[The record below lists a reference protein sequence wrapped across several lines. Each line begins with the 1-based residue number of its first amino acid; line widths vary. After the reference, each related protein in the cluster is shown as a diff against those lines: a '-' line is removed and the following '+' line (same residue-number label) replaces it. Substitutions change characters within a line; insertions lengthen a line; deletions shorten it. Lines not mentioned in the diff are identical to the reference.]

1 MEKLIDGFVGIYKN
15 AFPKEYCQDVIKQF
29 NRLQEQGFT
38 KTRQETN
45 DGTKLVKDD
54 TAIWSGNYIE
64 EASGQGF
71 HTLIG
76 QKFSEV
82 FWEECYAH
90 YVEHFAVI
98 NDIREHGVWGNK
110 VQRTNVGQ
118 GYHVWHCE
126 DDIKSP
132 GRRLVWTIYLNDGFE
147 GGETEFLYQHKRVK
161 PTTGS
166 VCIFPTG
173 FTHTH
178 RGNQPLDKIKY
189 IITGWF
195 ETI

>member
-1 MEKLIDGFVGIYKN
+1 MEDFIRLYEGVIPEDVCKGIIDKMESRIGLGLGMTRQNPIQQNTQTNIKVQDVSDDFTHYNDFVKGVSKVLFDCLNEYLTEFSILTEMNNNGFVNY
-15 AFPKEYCQDVIKQF
+15 AFKIQ
-29 NRLQEQGFT
+29 
-38 KTRQETN
+38 KTEP
-45 DGTKLVKDD
+45 
-54 TAIWSGNYIE
+54 
-64 EASGQGF
+64 
-71 HTLIG
+71 
-76 QKFSEV
+76 
-82 FWEECYAH
+82 
-90 YVEHFAVI
+90 
-98 NDIREHGVWGNK
+98 
-110 VQRTNVGQ
+110 GQ